1 MYQDAP
7 LEEVVKKQNV
17 RHVTFSIWVRG
28 PVTAEGGSSRPTRS
42 MLLLLDSQR
51 YETIPSLCQDVADL
65 MRLHASLLEQGWT
78 MRFVVDVSH

>member
-1 MYQDAP
+1 MYADAP
-7 LEEVVKKQNV
+7 LEEVIKKLNV
-17 RHVTFSIWVRG
+17 RHATYSIWVRG
-28 PVTAEGGSSRPTRS
+28 PITAEGGAVRPVRS

-51 YETIPSLCQDVADL
+51 YESIPALCQDVADL